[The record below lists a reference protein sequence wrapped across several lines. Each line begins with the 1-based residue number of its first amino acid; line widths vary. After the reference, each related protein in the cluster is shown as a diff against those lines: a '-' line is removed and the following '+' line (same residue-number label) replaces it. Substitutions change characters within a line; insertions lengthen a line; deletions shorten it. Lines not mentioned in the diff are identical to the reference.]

1 MGRQEAC
8 PCQPANAG
16 TGNKRTRGEPQS
28 ARRLR
33 IQEPPDRRVQ
43 LQRLFAQLLEDWR
56 ELLRAELDAYYAHL
70 YGLTLDELRYILGP
84 ADVMGAN
91 HPTEISRVLKA
102 SEQRQFGEYRIRRLV
117 PEAWDRL
124 HAGELHPC

>member
-1 MGRQEAC
+1 
-8 PCQPANAG
+8 
-16 TGNKRTRGEPQS
+16 
-28 ARRLR
+28 
-33 IQEPPDRRVQ
+33 
-43 LQRLFAQLLEDWR
+43 
-56 ELLRAELDAYYAHL
+56 LRAELDAYYAHL